1 MSWWPGWNSA
11 DNVGFWSH
19 FWFWFGIACLFVAGA
34 CQVISHIYKLRKDAL
49 VAHKLLVLTNRV
61 ADRHG
66 KADEARYRAV
76 VGAPQKEL
84 EQANTS
90 VTEPQKSVTA
100 RVLTPEQQR
109 TLIAALSPF
118 AGQKVRVDTVLGSND
133 DRLALAKDF
142 VEIFRAAKWDVDPI
156 SPLQVAYEEPPV
168 GLEPTINKAGS
179 VPPAFPALVDTLAA
193 LGLAS
198 DTGFADKKIPV
209 GIIDMRIGVQ
219 ASPTE
224 K

>member
-11 DNVGFWSH
+11 DSVGFWSH

-61 ADRHG
+61 ADQRR
-66 KADEARYRAV
+66 KAGEATHRAE
-76 VGAPQKEL
+76 VGAPQKQRE
-84 EQANTS
+84 ANTS
-90 VTEPQKSVTA
+90 VTEPHNGVTA
-100 RVLTPEQQR
+100 RVLTPDQQQ
-109 TLIAALSPF
+109 TLIADLSPF
-118 AGQKVRVDTVLGSND
+118 AGQKVRVDTVMGSE
-133 DRLALAKDF
+133 DRFALAKDF
-142 VEIFRAAKWDVDPI
+142 VEIFRAARWDVDSV

-168 GLEPTINKAGS
+168 GLEPTINQAGS
-179 VPPAFPALVDTLAA
+179 VPPAFPALVGTLAV
-193 LGLAS
+193 LGLGAS
-198 DTGFADKKIPV
+198 TGFTDEQTPV
-209 GIIDMRIGVQ
+209 GVIDMKIGVR

>member
-11 DNVGFWSH
+11 DSVGFWLH

-61 ADRHG
+61 ADQRR
-66 KADEARYRAV
+66 KAGEATHRAE
-76 VGAPQKEL
+76 VGAPQKQRE
-84 EQANTS
+84 ANTS
-90 VTEPQKSVTA
+90 VTEPHNGVTA
-100 RVLTPEQQR
+100 RVLTPDQQQ
-109 TLIAALSPF
+109 TLIADLSPF
-118 AGQKVRVDTVLGSND
+118 AGQKVRVDTVMGSE

-142 VEIFRAAKWDVDPI
+142 VEIFRAARWDVDPI
-156 SPLQVAYEEPPV
+156 SPLQVVYQEPPV
-168 GLEPTINKAGS
+168 GLEPTINQAGS
-179 VPPAFPALVDTLAA
+179 VPPGFPALVGTLAV
-193 LGLAS
+193 LGLGAS
-198 DTGFADKKIPV
+198 TGFTDEQTPV
-209 GIIDMRIGVQ
+209 GVIDMKVGVQ

>member
-1 MSWWPGWNSA
+1 MTWWPGWNSA
-11 DNVGFWSH
+11 DSVGFWSH

-34 CQVISHIYKLRKDAL
+34 CQLISHIYGLRRDAL
-49 VAHKLLVLTNRV
+49 VAHELVALADRV
-61 ADRHG
+61 ADQRR
-66 KADEARYRAV
+66 KADEARHGAE
-76 VGAPQKEL
+76 VGAPQK

-90 VTEPQKSVTA
+90 VTEPQKGLTA

-118 AGQKVRVDTVLGSND
+118 AGQKVRVDTVMGSE
-133 DRLALAKDF
+133 DRLALAKGF

-156 SPLQVAYEEPPV
+156 SPMQVAYKKPPV
-168 GLEPTINKAGS
+168 GLEPTINQAGS
-179 VPPAFPALVDTLAA
+179 VPSAFPALVDTLAA
-193 LGLAS
+193 LGLGTN
-198 DTGFADKKIPV
+198 TGFADKKIPV
-209 GIIDMRIGVQ
+209 GIIDLRIGVR

>member
-19 FWFWFGIACLFVAGA
+19 FWFWLGIACLFVAGA

-61 ADRHG
+61 ADQRR
-66 KADEARYRAV
+66 KADEATHRAE
-76 VGAPQKEL
+76 VGAPQKER

-90 VTEPQKSVTA
+90 VTEPQRGSTA

-109 TLIAALSPF
+109 TLIAALAPF
-118 AGQKVRVDTVLGSND
+118 AGQKVRVDTVMGSD

-156 SPLQVAYEEPPV
+156 SPMQVAYKKPPI
-168 GLEPTINKAGS
+168 GLEPTINQAGS
-179 VPPAFPALVDTLAA
+179 VPPAFPTLVDTLAA
-193 LGLAS
+193 LGLGTN
-198 DTGFADKKIPV
+198 TGFADKKIPV
-209 GIIDMRIGVQ
+209 GIIDMRIGVP

>member
-1 MSWWPGWNSA
+1 M
-11 DNVGFWSH
+11 
-19 FWFWFGIACLFVAGA
+19 
-34 CQVISHIYKLRKDAL
+34 
-49 VAHKLLVLTNRV
+49 
-61 ADRHG
+61 
-66 KADEARYRAV
+66 RA
-76 VGAPQKEL
+76 AQKEL

-90 VTEPQKSVTA
+90 VTEQNDVTA

-109 TLIAALSPF
+109 TLIADLSPF
-118 AGQKVRVDTVLGSND
+118 AGQKVRVDTVMGSE

-179 VPPAFPALVDTLAA
+179 VPPAFPALVGTLAV
-193 LGLAS
+193 LGLGAS
-198 DTGFADKKIPV
+198 TGFTDEHTPV
-209 GIIDMRIGVQ
+209 GVIDMKVGVR
-219 ASPTE
+219 ASPPE

>member
-11 DNVGFWSH
+11 DSVGFWSH

-34 CQVISHIYKLRKDAL
+34 CQLISHIYKLRKDAL

-61 ADRHG
+61 ADQRG
-66 KADEARYRAV
+66 KAGEARHRAV
-76 VGAPQKEL
+76 VGAPQKQL

-90 VTEPQKSVTA
+90 VTEPHNGVTA
-100 RVLTPEQQR
+100 RVLTPEQQE
-109 TLIAALSPF
+109 TLIADLSPF
-118 AGQKVRVDTVLGSND
+118 AGQKVRVDTVMGSE

-142 VEIFRAAKWDVDPI
+142 VEIFRAARWDVDPI

-168 GLEPTINKAGS
+168 GLEPTINQAGG
-179 VPPAFPALVDTLAA
+179 VPPGFPALVGTLAV
-193 LGLAS
+193 LGLGAS
-198 DTGFADKKIPV
+198 TGFTDEQTPV
-209 GIIDMRIGVQ
+209 GVIDMKVGVQ